1 MEDKLIK
8 QYNYEQEKKKNKF
21 DDSYDKAKIKKMEEE
36 LGIKFLDFLEGIILY
51 QGIKW
56 RPLKNNAEYLCAA
69 FDGIQILRIYNFVF
83 VPTTW
88 TSE

>member
-1 MEDKLIK
+1 MS
-8 QYNYEQEKKKNKF
+8 KKKKKF
-21 DDSYDKAKIKKMEEE
+21 NFDESQNQAMIKKMEDD
-36 LGIKFLDFLEGIILY
+36 LGIKFIDFLEGIILY

-88 TSE
+88 SSE

>member
-1 MEDKLIK
+1 MS
-8 QYNYEQEKKKNKF
+8 KKKKKF
-21 DDSYDKAKIKKMEEE
+21 NFDQSQNQAMIKKMEDEI
-36 LGIKFLDFLEGIILY
+36 GIKFIDFQNGIILY

-56 RPLKNNAEYLCAA
+56 RPLRDNAEYLCAA

-88 TSE
+88 SSE

>member
-1 MEDKLIK
+1 MS
-8 QYNYEQEKKKNKF
+8 KKKKKF
-21 DDSYDKAKIKKMEEE
+21 NFYQSQNQAMIKKMEDE
-36 LGIKFLDFLEGIILY
+36 LGIKFIDFQNGIILY

-56 RPLKNNAEYLCAA
+56 RPLRDNAEYLCAA

-88 TSE
+88 SSE

>member
-1 MEDKLIK
+1 MS
-8 QYNYEQEKKKNKF
+8 KKKKKF
-21 DDSYDKAKIKKMEEE
+21 NFDQSQNQAMIKKMEDE
-36 LGIKFLDFLEGIILY
+36 LGIKFIDFQNGIILY

-56 RPLKNNAEYLCAA
+56 RPLRDNAEYLCAA

-88 TSE
+88 SSE

>member
-1 MEDKLIK
+1 MS
-8 QYNYEQEKKKNKF
+8 KKKNKINF
-21 DDSYDKAKIKKMEEE
+21 DDSQNKAIIKKMENK
-36 LGIKFLDFLEGIILY
+36 LGIKFIDFVNGIVLY

-88 TSE
+88 CSD